1 MLALS
6 AASLPLSTHALWNYG
21 NSENPIY
28 AEPAPMSSFISMWN
42 YGTADAPVWFSL
54 GSSVAS
60 SVASTIGD
68 SITLVTTEVRDT
80 LMGTSTKESQSLTST
95 GVWTETIIENASNL
109 VYSPDGSEFAYVKR
123 VGEKYTVVK
132 GGVE

>member
-1 MLALS
+1 
-6 AASLPLSTHALWNYG
+6 
-21 NSENPIY
+21 
-28 AEPAPMSSFISMWN
+28 MSSFISMWN

-60 SVASTIGD
+60 SVASTIED

-80 LMGTSTKESQSLTST
+80 LMGTSTKESQRLTST
-95 GVWTETIIENASNL
+95 GVWTETIIQDAGNL
-109 VYSPDGSEFAYVKR
+109 VYSPDAKEFAYIKIS
-123 VGEKYTVVK
+123 GEKYTVVK